1 MSTITILKKTENDS
15 GWQFTIRLSDAQSE
29 TEHLVTVTRM
39 TYEKLTGGQHSSD
52 ELIIKS
58 FEFLLEREPKESILR
73 EFELD
78 DISTYFPGWGQEM
91 VKAFASAR

>member
-15 GWQFTIRLSDAQSE
+15 GWQFTVRLSDASSE

-39 TYEKLTGGQHSSD
+39 TYEKLTGGKHSPD
-52 ELIIKS
+52 EFIIKS
-58 FEFLLEREPKESILR
+58 FEFLLEREPKESMLR

-78 DISTYFPGWGQEM
+78 DIGTYFPGWGQEM
-91 VKAFASAR
+91 VKTFASER